1 MVNGFLKPQRLL
13 DRGARL
19 DEHRSPPMLILR
31 GSPALSPFRLQKLIQ
46 DLAAASLPVR
56 AISARF
62 VHLVDLDGS
71 EPACLTAAGRGILEE
86 LLTYGPSRAE
96 AEAAGIARIVA
107 PRPGT
112 ISPWS
117 SKATDIAH
125 ICGLA
130 GVKRIERVIA
140 YSVDIG
146 SESSLLASH
155 ASLLRQKLHDRM
167 TQVVFDDLAAC
178 ETLFHHES
186 PRPMTSVPVLAQGRA
201 ALVAA
206 NSALGLAL
214 ADGEIDYL
222 VRSFTALGRDPND
235 IELMMFAQANSE
247 HCRHKI
253 FNATWEI
260 DGAPRDRSLF
270 QMIKNTFE
278 LHRDGILSAY
288 RDNAAVLTG
297 TRGGRFFV
305 DPKTGEYVSRE
316 EEIHL
321 LCKVETHNH
330 PTAISPFPGA
340 ATGSGGE
347 IRDEGA
353 TGRGAKPKA
362 GLTGFT
368 VSNLRLPGAVQPWEE
383 DHGKPGRIVSALDIM
398 IEGPLG
404 GAAFNNEFGR
414 PAINGYFRTFEQ
426 EVPFSAAAAAAEVPS
441 AKCQAPTVKA
451 AGGSSAGASASESL
465 ELKAYRSKLPR
476 TELRGYH
483 KPIMLAGGLG
493 NIRAEHIQKGAI
505 HPGDKLVILGGPAML
520 IGLGGGA
527 ASSLASGHGSEDL
540 DFASVQRD
548 NAEMQRR
555 CQEVIDRCWAL
566 GADNPIAFI
575 HDVGAGGIS
584 NALPELVN
592 DAGRGGRF
600 NLRKIPNDEPGM
612 SPLEIW
618 CNESQERYV
627 LAVPAAR
634 IGTFQYLCER
644 ERCPFAIVGEATEE
658 KRLVLEDPHFRNTPI
673 DLPLDVLLGKP
684 PRMHRQEKSLQRPLL
699 PLSLSLSLGEAVRR
713 VLAHP
718 AVADKTFLISIGDR
732 TLGGLICRDQMV
744 GPWQVP
750 VADCGVTAA
759 TFNVTTGEAMAMG
772 ERTPVA
778 INNAAASARLAVG
791 EALTNLAAAQI
802 GDLGRVNLSANW
814 MAAPAVP
821 GDAADLYAAVQ
832 AVGMELCP
840 ALGITI
846 PVGKDSMS
854 MSTVWT
860 DGGQPKRIT
869 APISLIVSAFA
880 PCADVRLTLTPQLK
894 HDIELATRG
903 TKSTETK
910 SDPALPAP
918 SEPFVAS
925 SSATSVISVVQNDD
939 TNLIGETVLLLIDL
953 GRGKNRLGGS
963 ILAQVVSQMGAATP
977 DVDSAADL
985 RNLWKAVQELGR
997 DRKLLAYHDR
1007 SDGGLLATAVEMA
1020 FAGHVGVDLE
1030 LPASAGA
1037 EVPGPK
1043 FQVPSFGPEPLE
1055 KPALSRV
1062 DCCGS
1067 IPSSSVSSVVQS
1079 PACNPVF
1086 AALFSEELGA
1096 VIQVRTADLD
1106 AVSAVLRAHGLDACT
1121 TRIGTLNRDFA
1132 FRIRRDGAV
1141 LFEENLFALRAIWS
1155 DVTRRISLLRD
1166 NPACAE
1172 QEFQAK
1178 LDPAD
1183 PGITPVI
1190 TFDLPKHDAKSE
1202 PTPPAAAPLDTC
1214 HLSLVTSRRRP
1225 SVAVLREQG
1234 VNGEVEMAAA
1244 FTRAG
1249 FKAIDVHM
1257 TDLFSGRVSLEDF
1270 RGIVACGGFSYG
1282 DVLGAGEGWAKS
1294 ILFHDRVRA
1303 EFAAFFARE
1312 DTFALGVCNG
1322 CQMMSNLQSII
1333 PGADHWPRFVQ
1344 NRSER
1349 FEARFVSVKIEKSPS
1364 VLFAGMEGSVIPIP
1378 TAHGEGYAEFTDA
1391 AAARACSESGL
1402 VCARFV
1408 DNKQAFALA
1417 QSSCVVEAQSCPF
1430 DGLRAPS
1437 RSRGCAQALPPGP
1450 VCTEVYPLNPNG
1462 SPLGMTAFTTAAGRV
1477 TIIMP
1482 HPERVFRT
1490 AAMSWHPDGWGE
1502 DSPWMKLYYN
1512 ARDWVG

>member
-1 MVNGFLKPQRLL
+1 MEGAICKEPANKVRPAPVSL
-13 DRGARL
+13 DRADDVCEGSAT
-19 DEHRSPPMLILR
+19 PTMLILR
-31 GSPALSPFRLQKLIQ
+31 GSPALSQFRLQKLLQ
-46 DLAAASLPVR
+46 DLAAAGLPVH
-56 AISARF
+56 AISAEF
-62 VHLVDLDGS
+62 VHLVDLAGPEAS
-71 EPACLTAAGRGILEE
+71 RGERVGPACGEAAESAALTAVEHGILEK
-86 LLTYGPSRAE
+86 LLTYGPSRAA
-96 AEAAGIARIVA
+96 AEVKGILQIVA

-125 ICGLA
+125 TCALA
-130 GVKRIERVIA
+130 NVKRIERVIA
-140 YSVDIG
+140 YTIDIEPG
-146 SESSLLASH
+146 PLAIGD
-155 ASLLRQKLHDRM
+155 LRLAIAERLHDRM

-178 ETLFHHES
+178 TALFRQEP
-186 PRPMTSVPVLAQGRA
+186 PRQMISVPVLAEGRA

-206 NSALGLAL
+206 NRALGLAL
-214 ADGEIDYL
+214 ADDEIDYL
-222 VRSFTALGRDPND
+222 VKNFVALGRDPND

-270 QMIKNTFE
+270 QMIKNTYQ

-288 RDNAAVLTG
+288 TDNAAVLAG

-305 DPKTGEYVSRE
+305 DPKTNEYVTRE
-316 EEIHL
+316 EDIHL

-353 TGRGAKPKA
+353 TGCGAKPKA

-368 VSNLRLPGAVQPWEE
+368 VSNLRLPGAVQPWEH

-414 PAINGYFRTFEQ
+414 PAINGYFRTFE
-426 EVPFSAAAAAAEVPS
+426 AEVPAAEEIPNS
-441 AKCQAPTVKA
+441 KSQIPNAELQIPISKSQTPKLTA
-451 AGGSSAGASASESL
+451 AGGSPAAASFIFPLGSSIASIPLRPFAAS
-465 ELKAYRSKLPR
+465 

-483 KPIMLAGGLG
+483 KPIMLAGGVG

-505 HPGDKLVILGGPAML
+505 NPGDKLIILGGPAML

-527 ASSLASGHGSEDL
+527 ASSIASGHGSEDL

-566 GADNPIAFI
+566 GAENPIAFI

-592 DAGRGGRF
+592 DGGRGGHF

-618 CNESQERYV
+618 CNEAQERYV
-627 LAVPAAR
+627 LAVPGDRIAA
-634 IGTFQYLCER
+634 FQHLCER

-673 DLPLDVLLGKP
+673 DLPLEVLLGKP
-684 PRMHRQEKSLQRPLL
+684 PRMHRSEQSLQRTLQPLD
-699 PLSLSLSLGEAVRR
+699 LSTLDLKNAVRR

-718 AVADKTFLISIGDR
+718 TVADKTFLISIGDR

-750 VADCGVTAA
+750 VADCAVTAA
-759 TFNVTTGEAMAMG
+759 TFDVYTGEAMAMG
-772 ERTPVA
+772 ERTPAAV
-778 INNAAASARLAVG
+778 NNAAAAARLAVG

-802 GDLGRVNLSANW
+802 GDLGKVNLSANW

-854 MSTVWT
+854 MSTVWN
-860 DGGQPKRIT
+860 DGAKQKRIT

-880 PCADVRLTLTPQLK
+880 SCADVRLTLTPQL
-894 HDIELATRG
+894 HYDQFSQEG
-903 TKSTETK
+903 TEKTENPRAEGPV
-910 SDPALPAP
+910 SSSSVP
-918 SEPFVAS
+918 SVAS
-925 SSATSVISVVQNDD
+925 CKNSESV
-939 TNLIGETVLLLIDL
+939 GETVLLLIDL

-963 ILAQVVSQMGAATP
+963 ILAQVVSQMGEAPP

-985 RNLWKAVQELGR
+985 ENFWNAIQQLGR
-997 DRKLLAYHDR
+997 EQKLLAYHDR

-1030 LPASAGA
+1030 LLSTVAGGA
-1037 EVPGPK
+1037 DPGR
-1043 FQVPSFGPEPLE
+1043 SGLTET
-1055 KPALSRV
+1055 
-1062 DCCGS
+1062 GYN
-1067 IPSSSVSSVVQS
+1067 QS
-1079 PACNPVF
+1079 VF

-1096 VIQVRTADLD
+1096 VIQVRTGDLD
-1106 AVSAVLRAHGLDACT
+1106 AVLAVLRAHGLDTCT
-1121 TRIGTLNRDFA
+1121 ARIGTLNRDHA
-1132 FRIRRDGAV
+1132 IRVRQNGTLLLD
-1141 LFEENLFALRAIWS
+1141 ENLFALRAIWS

-1172 QEFQAK
+1172 QEYQWK

-1183 PGITPVI
+1183 PGISPII
-1190 TFDLPKHDAKSE
+1190 TFELKGQVPSNKYQDATS
-1202 PTPPAAAPLDTC
+1202 PLVTC
-1214 HLSLVTSRRRP
+1214 HSSLVTSGLPHGTCHLGLATSRHRP
-1225 SVAVLREQG
+1225 PVAVLREQG

-1249 FKAIDVHM
+1249 FKAVDVHM
-1257 TDLFSGRVSLEDF
+1257 TDILSGRVSLRDF
-1270 RGIVACGGFSYG
+1270 RGLAACGGFSYG

-1294 ILFHDRVRA
+1294 ILFNERA
-1303 EFAAFFARE
+1303 RTEFAAFFSRG

-1322 CQMMSNLQSII
+1322 CQMLSNLHSII
-1333 PGADHWPRFVQ
+1333 PGAGHWPRFVQ
-1344 NRSER
+1344 NLSGRY
-1349 FEARFVSVKIEKSPS
+1349 EARFVSLKIERSPS

-1378 TAHGEGYAEFTDA
+1378 TAHGEGYAEFQDA
-1391 AAARACSESGL
+1391 AAAQACSASGL

-1408 DNKQAFALA
+1408 DNKQALAVA
-1417 QSSCVVEAQSCPF
+1417 QSRRSPS
-1430 DGLRAPS
+1430 GAP
-1437 RSRGCAQALPPGP
+1437 AGP
-1450 VCTEVYPLNPNG
+1450 VYTGQYPLNPNG
-1462 SPLGMTAFTTAAGRV
+1462 SPFGITALTTATGRA
-1477 TIIMP
+1477 TILMP

-1490 AAMSWHPDGWGE
+1490 AAMSWHPAGWGE
-1502 DSPWMKLYYN
+1502 DSPWMKLFYN
-1512 ARDWVG
+1512 ARAWLG